1 MTLYIHIGNNNI
13 IRSDL
18 LKKYFWIW
26 IASLLVELVVFA
38 SDIRV
43 LYDIIDIIF
52 IITLIVVTLVAGVTA
67 IFAFKNK

>member
-1 MTLYIHIGNNNI
+1 M
-13 IRSDL
+13 
-18 LKKYFWIW
+18 KKYFWIW

-38 SDIRV
+38 SNIRGP
-43 LYDIIDIIF
+43 YATIDIIF